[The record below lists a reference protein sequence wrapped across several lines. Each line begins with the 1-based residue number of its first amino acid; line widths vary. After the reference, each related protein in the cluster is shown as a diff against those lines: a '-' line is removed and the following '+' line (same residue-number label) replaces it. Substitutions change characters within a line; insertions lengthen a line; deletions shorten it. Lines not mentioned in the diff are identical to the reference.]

1 MCLILV
7 GHQAQPGRP
16 LVVAANRD
24 EFYARP
30 TASAHFWP
38 GPHRVLAGKDLEAG
52 GTWLGVNAA
61 GRFAAVTNFGEPPPA
76 APKASRGALVHD
88 FLAGT
93 EAAQRYADAI
103 DGERYRGF
111 NLLLWD
117 GRSLVYRSNRAA
129 TQVLPP
135 GVYGLA
141 NATLD
146 EDRHK
151 VHRGKAALAQV
162 LSSEPTAAAADADRA
177 LQDDLLALLGD
188 GMLPQEP
195 EPRDIP
201 GRTAEELLALGA
213 VYITGNDYGTRA
225 STAVAISAETVHFSE
240 QISLTG
246 GHAAGRSDHRFARRR
261 D

>member
-76 APKASRGALVHD
+76 EPRASRGALVHD

-93 EAAQRYADAI
+93 VPAQRYADGI
-103 DGERYRGF
+103 EGERYRGF

-117 GRSLVYRSNRAA
+117 GRSLVYRSNRAD

-135 GVYGLA
+135 GIYGLA

-151 VHRGKAALAQV
+151 VHRGKAALEKV
-162 LSSEPTAAAADADRA
+162 LNAAPAARDPDRA
-177 LQDDLLALLGD
+177 LQGQLLALLGD

-201 GRTAEELLALGA
+201 GRTADELLALGA
-213 VYITGNDYGTRA
+213 VYITGTDYGTRA
-225 STAVAISAETVHFSE
+225 CTAVAISDDRVHFSE
-240 QISLTG
+240 QISLSG
-246 GHAAGRSDHRFARRR
+246 GQHAGRSDHHFARRR

>member
-38 GPHRVLAGKDLEAG
+38 GPAGVLAGKDLEAG
-52 GTWLGVNAA
+52 GTWLGVNGA

-76 APKASRGALVHD
+76 EPKASRGALVHG
-88 FLAGT
+88 FLDGT
-93 EAAQRYADAI
+93 MSAERYAAGI
-103 DGERYRGF
+103 EGEAYRGF

-117 GRSLVYRSNRAA
+117 GRELVYASNRAE
-129 TQVLPP
+129 TRTLPP
-135 GVYGLA
+135 GIYGLA
-141 NATLD
+141 NASLD

-151 VHRGKAALAQV
+151 VHRGKAALGQ
-162 LSSEPTAAAADADRA
+162 
-177 LQDDLLALLGD
+177 LLAQEVSDPSTLQQGLLSLLAD
-188 GMLPQEP
+188 GELPAEP

-213 VYITGNDYGTRA
+213 VYITGTDYGTRA
-225 STAVAISAETVHFSE
+225 SSAVTIDGEQVWFSE
-240 QISLTG
+240 EISLTG
-246 GHAAGRSDHRFARRR
+246 GQRAGRSDHRFARRR